1 MMFDFCSFILGGL
14 LFWLLAW
21 LLDWFFNQNKKA
33 VKPQQNQ
40 ALMAL
45 EGQFKGASRDLD
57 AARLELSGRNATV
70 AKLESELEGLRVRLP
85 KLEGFERAN
94 SDLRLQLQGFDAI
107 KAKLSTAE
115 TELASLRVKASEFDG
130 LNSRFES
137 MQTEFSQFKSNTAGF
152 EGFKIKAQRT
162 DELEAGMGAFETE
175 KARLLKETS
184 TAVLKASDA
193 EAAQLKL
200 KKSLDESVAELAR
213 LRGGIQQFEGL
224 KGRID
229 ELESR
234 GISHEAQAKLDA
246 QETEL
251 NAYRT
256 RVAQLEASVTAGAA
270 LRGDLETAQ
279 SRVATL
285 EGTGISR
292 EAQTKMDALNLEIS
306 SYQNRVAHLEEG
318 AKTNAGLRDELNA
331 AQERIRA
338 LETELNRPPP
348 AKPDALE
355 DVNGIGAVIAKRL
368 NDAGINTFAGL
379 AASNPDAL
387 NAIVKPQAWQQYDY
401 KAWIEDAAF
410 LARGETPPARQRA
423 QDSSLSTI
431 DGIGEVF
438 EQKLEAAGIKSYSDL
453 ANANFDAIRQALG
466 RTVDDDELEL
476 WQAEALA
483 RRDGDDIAKARERV
497 QRGQLERRE
506 LALKRAESELKD
518 AESLRRDRF
527 DLITGIGDAGMRKLY
542 GAGVYLY
549 ADLAEKSESAIRIM
563 LENDDID
570 AIKIKAEAAAFARG
584 ESVQKE
590 GE

>member
-14 LFWLLAW
+14 LLWLLAW
-21 LLDWFFNQNKKA
+21 LLDWLLGKNRA
-33 VKPQQNQ
+33 SAPQTNQ
-40 ALMAL
+40 ALLSL
-45 EGQFKGASRDLD
+45 EGQYKGATRDLEV
-57 AARLELSGRNATV
+57 ARAELTSKNTALGRLEN
-70 AKLESELEGLRVRLP
+70 ELEGLRVRLP

-94 SDLRLQLQGFDAI
+94 SDLRLQLQGFDAV
-107 KAKLSTAE
+107 KTKFSNAE
-115 TELASLRVKASEFDG
+115 AELAGLRVKAAEFDG
-130 LNSRFES
+130 LSAKFDAL
-137 MQTEFSQFKSNTAGF
+137 QTEFSQFKASTAGF
-152 EGFKIKAQRT
+152 EGFKVKATRT
-162 DELEAGMGAFETE
+162 DELEGQLTALEAE
-175 KARLLKETS
+175 KIKLVKDTNS
-184 TAVLKASDA
+184 AVLKASDA
-193 EAAQLKL
+193 EAAQVKL
-200 KKSLDESVAELAR
+200 KRSLDESVAELAR

-224 KGRID
+224 KSRID

-246 QETEL
+246 QEIEL
-251 NAYRT
+251 GAYRT
-256 RVAQLEASVTAGAA
+256 RIAQLESSG
-270 LRGDLETAQ
+270 GISHEAQ
-279 SRVATL
+279 SKLDT
-285 EGTGISR
+285 I
-292 EAQTKMDALNLEIS
+292 NLEIS
-306 SYQNRVAHLEEG
+306 SYQNRIAHLEEG
-318 AKTNAGLRDELNA
+318 AKTNANLR
-331 AQERIRA
+331 
-338 LETELNRPPP
+338 TELNTALERIHTLEAEHHRQPVK
-348 AKPDALE
+348 ADALE

-368 NDAGINTFAGL
+368 NDAGIATFAGL

-423 QDSSLSTI
+423 QDSSLSVI

-453 ANANFDAIRQALG
+453 ANANFDTIRQALG

-483 RRDGDDIAKARERV
+483 RRDGEDVARARERV

-506 LALKRAESELKD
+506 LALKRAESDLKD
-518 AESLRRDRF
+518 AESVRRDRF

-549 ADLAEKSESAIRIM
+549 ADLALKSESAIGIM
-563 LENDDID
+563 LENTDID
-570 AIKIKAEAAAFARG
+570 AVKVKAEAAAFARG
-584 ESVQKE
+584 ESVTKE